1 MKNKN
6 LINVGLFSILFTI
19 TLFLRSSPAII
30 AADLMQEF
38 SLLPVT
44 LGIISSIF
52 FWVYGIIQIP
62 IGYISDKYG
71 VRNTVV
77 IFGLIAVTG
86 TLIFSFAQNA
96 QMLTWGRLV
105 IGIGT
110 AGVFVPAL
118 KYISVSFQPE
128 YFARMTSLVSSIAS
142 CGPILAG
149 FPLALFVEIT
159 NWRTPLI
166 ATSAFH
172 LVLVIVAWF
181 LLAGKPVNPVNTENT
196 KDGSSGTGEA
206 NSLGLKDLLLKYYKV
221 VYFLIWAFLVYGI
234 LFSFQTLWGGPYLQ
248 DVFSLG
254 REETGSILMFISIG
268 VVLGGPFWSV
278 LSERYFGARRPLLLI
293 GTLVMFFS
301 IVFLYFLE
309 SYPGFVLLSLLF
321 FCFGFFGSVFLINI
335 TCVKEVVPLAVTGT
349 IIGILN
355 TVQILSTGFFQSL
368 TGIYINYLLNFA
380 DVLTVYKNVFL
391 IYGICVLASFFFVVF
406 LIPETFHTGE
416 ARGR

>member
-19 TLFLRSSPAII
+19 TLFLRSSPAVI
-30 AADLMQEF
+30 ASDLMQDF

-44 LGIISSIF
+44 LGIISSIY

-62 IGYISDKYG
+62 IGYISDKHG

-77 IFGLIAVTG
+77 IFGLISVIG
-86 TLIFSFAQNA
+86 TLLFSFAQNI
-96 QMLTWGRLV
+96 QMLTWGRLI

-110 AGVFVPAL
+110 AGVFVPAI

-142 CGPILAG
+142 VGPILAAL
-149 FPLALFVEIT
+149 PLALFVEAT

-166 ATSAFH
+166 ATSIFH
-172 LVLVIVAWF
+172 LVLVIIAWF
-181 LLAGKPVNPVNTENT
+181 LLTGKPLNPISI
-196 KDGSSGTGEA
+196 KDDSSKKEEAKSSGA
-206 NSLGLKDLLLKYYKV
+206 KDLLLKYYKV
-221 VYFLIWAFLVYGI
+221 AYFLIWAFLIYGI

-254 REETGSILMFISIG
+254 REEAGSILMFISIG
-268 VVLGGPFWSV
+268 IVIGGPFWSI
-278 LSERYFGARRPLLLI
+278 LSERYFRARRPLLLL

-301 IVFLYFLE
+301 IVCLYFLE
-309 SYPGFVLLSLLF
+309 SYPGFLVLSVLYF
-321 FCFGFFGSVFLINI
+321 GFGFFGSVFLLNI
-335 TCVKEVVPLAVTGT
+335 SCVKELVPLAVTGT

-355 TVQILSTGFFQSL
+355 TVQILSVGFFQSL
-368 TGIYINYLLNFA
+368 TGLYINYLQNIA
-380 DVLTVYKNVFL
+380 DVLTVYKNVFM
-391 IYGICVLASFFFVVF
+391 IYGICILASFFLVVF
-406 LIPETFHTGE
+406 FMPETFPQNDREKIVT
-416 ARGR
+416 